1 MSEQPEFD
9 SSSSGIGSSV
19 VADTNYSKPAKR
31 ARTTPEDPSKAY
43 LEDLE
48 RMIQEHQERRTL
60 TRFLTQGINID
71 DSETPP
77 YVIILRDEYE
87 YDDEEDDPPEEVR
100 VYGTPLHFACLDEN
114 GQRGQ
119 EKIKRILQAARM
131 SFIDTR
137 WMLTARAKMVST
149 RTGSLLE
156 KNDLGN
162 ELLGDEPFQFL
173 IKNTNST
180 VEAIQSMSA
189 AYPPVIHRPFPN
201 GDSALMTVIRDLH
214 GAILTNGTILGKV
227 NALLSAAQRTKEGP
241 RPLILSSQRHFD
253 RAKDEVRRGSYAETP
268 LGCVTHVLKEP
279 QTFISA
285 ILQHCPDALQ
295 RCRSGGCCSDAT
307 APLHN
312 ILRLGRRGRPYF
324 TASYESSV
332 QSTLSLLRY
341 STVKAVA
348 FALLYVET
356 HCGSVAGFEDECGF
370 VLLKKFLDKVKRI
383 SCHQDDIAEMSKLIS
398 EATDESGNTV
408 LHFAAGY
415 TLDVPD
421 ARVAALRKRI
431 VFRRRREGSYYVDL
445 NENEQQDLEAR
456 ISADKAHAQQQL
468 TSLFEWAANQNGN
481 SIMAHNEIGQTP
493 MDILVST
500 GKKWEGC
507 LKEIVTNHSPKWPQ
521 TQSRGI
527 QDLYPFMAAASIPDE
542 PDLDTIYNLL
552 RYAPQCCN
560 QNRS

>member
-1 MSEQPEFD
+1 M
-9 SSSSGIGSSV
+9 
-19 VADTNYSKPAKR
+19 
-31 ARTTPEDPSKAY
+31 
-43 LEDLE
+43 
-48 RMIQEHQERRTL
+48 
-60 TRFLTQGINID
+60 
-71 DSETPP
+71 
-77 YVIILRDEYE
+77 
-87 YDDEEDDPPEEVR
+87 
-100 VYGTPLHFACLDEN
+100 
-114 GQRGQ
+114 
-119 EKIKRILQAARM
+119 
-131 SFIDTR
+131 
-137 WMLTARAKMVST
+137 
-149 RTGSLLE
+149 
-156 KNDLGN
+156 
-162 ELLGDEPFQFL
+162 
-173 IKNTNST
+173 
-180 VEAIQSMSA
+180 
-189 AYPPVIHRPFPN
+189 
-201 GDSALMTVIRDLH
+201 
-214 GAILTNGTILGKV
+214 
-227 NALLSAAQRTKEGP
+227 
-241 RPLILSSQRHFD
+241 
-253 RAKDEVRRGSYAETP
+253 
-268 LGCVTHVLKEP
+268 
-279 QTFISA
+279 
-285 ILQHCPDALQ
+285 
-295 RCRSGGCCSDAT
+295 
-307 APLHN
+307 
-312 ILRLGRRGRPYF
+312 
-324 TASYESSV
+324 
-332 QSTLSLLRY
+332 QSTLSFLRY

-370 VLLKKFLDKVKRI
+370 ALLKKFLDKVKRI

-507 LKEIVTNHSPKWPQ
+507 LKDIVTNHSPKWPQ